1 MSETYVEKWLQ
12 LWADSAKP
20 VSARVYKL
28 RITVPAELI
37 GEAEA
42 IASDTEK
49 KNGHDDDK
57 QQYHENIGR
66 IHYEPSHHSSL
77 QRFAELS
84 KSLTSAYAVRYRLP
98 QREANQTRPNTT
110 L

>member
-49 KNGHDDDK
+49 K
-57 QQYHENIGR
+57 ER
-66 IHYEPSHHSSL
+66 
-77 QRFAELS
+77 R
-84 KSLTSAYAVRYRLP
+84 
-98 QREANQTRPNTT
+98 
-110 L
+110 

>member
-49 KNGHDDDK
+49 KNGDDDDK

-84 KSLTSAYAVRYRLP
+84 KNVTSAYTVCYGLQWRNENLMK
-98 QREANQTRPNTT
+98 
-110 L
+110 